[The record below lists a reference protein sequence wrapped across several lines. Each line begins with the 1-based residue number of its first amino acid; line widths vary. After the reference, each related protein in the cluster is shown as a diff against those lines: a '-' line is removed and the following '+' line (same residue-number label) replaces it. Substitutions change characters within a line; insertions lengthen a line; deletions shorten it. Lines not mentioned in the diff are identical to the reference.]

1 MKQECAV
8 KDHTCRF
15 AYAFRGEYPVYH
27 RLLHRGKR
35 ISAVTGICTTGLVAV
50 ELKKGNNNGIVFT
63 TWKSDSKHVTV

>member
-50 ELKKGNNNGIVFT
+50 ELKKGNNNG
-63 TWKSDSKHVTV
+63 DSFYDLEV